1 MKILKIIASILKR
14 IFYLNNL
21 KIIKTNTWQSKKVV
35 EKFYKINN
43 LDNKDIFHEVHSKL
57 FSNYITNNEK
67 VLDVGCGTG
76 RLLNILRKYS
86 INCYGLD
93 VSQEMVNKI
102 ENKKNVYIGSVFD
115 IPFDNNFFDIVT
127 SMDLMVHF
135 DETEKI
141 LKEKLKV
148 TKKQGLV
155 IFNIGSE
162 EHYTLSKNILKN
174 EFNPIY
180 ENFKTTIY
188 KPYYKTILDD
198 DLVNLGKKIGFS
210 LVKSVPYNF
219 FSGNN
224 FFRPNISENFDLSS
238 KFNSYF
244 KNKLFRD
251 FIIELENKVIN
262 SREVAL
268 TFYKIV
274 VLRKNLFI

>member
-1 MKILKIIASILKR
+1 MMKILKIIVSVLKR
-14 IFYLNNL
+14 IFYFNNL
-21 KIIKTNTWQSKKVV
+21 KIIKTNTWKSKRVV

-43 LDNKDIFHEVHSKL
+43 LDDEDIFHEVHFKL

-93 VSQEMVNKI
+93 ASQEMVNKI
-102 ENKKNVYIGSVFD
+102 DNKENIYIGSVFD
-115 IPFDNNFFDIVT
+115 IPFEKNFFDIVT

-135 DETEKI
+135 DEIEEI
-141 LKEKLKV
+141 LIQKLKV
-148 TKKQGLV
+148 TKNQGLV
-155 IFNIGSE
+155 IFNIGSH
-162 EHYTLSKNILKN
+162 EHYILSKNILKN

-180 ENFKTTIY
+180 ENFKTTIH

-198 DLVNLGKKIGFS
+198 DLVKLGKKIGFS

-224 FFRPNISENFDLSS
+224 FLTPNSSENFDLNS
-238 KFNSYF
+238 KFKLYF
-244 KNKLFRD
+244 KNKLFRN
-251 FIIELENKVIN
+251 FIIEMENKIIN
-262 SREVAL
+262 SQDVAL

-274 VLRKNLFI
+274 VLRKN